1 MNLNEIQ
8 SILKKKLNTSNEL
21 TSSIVEILNIVRSNP
36 RPKKDIMDIIE
47 RDSKKW
53 NYTPLD

>member
-8 SILKKKLNTSNEL
+8 NILNKKLSASDKL
-21 TSSIVEILNIVRSNP
+21 TSSIIEILNIVRSNP

-47 RDSKKW
+47 RDSKK
-53 NYTPLD
+53 

>member
-47 RDSKKW
+47 RDSKK
-53 NYTPLD
+53 